1 MYEIVWNCTLIQ
13 LSYTIN
19 TLRYMVHKWSHIFIR
34 TACNAT
40 DCWEIAYHYPSLKW
54 SILATLPYQTQK
66 PSANTLPTCC
76 AASST
81 CCSRN
86 HRRSNTAIR
95 KSLLKLFCGFPNPS
109 KHFGDCLCT
118 LWTSLNVYI
127 SIIFTCIKSHIWC
140 YTTLRKIYVMY
151 DTVLHGLPPP
161 AHMVSPT
168 QLWLWW

>member
-19 TLRYMVHKWSHIFIR
+19 TLRYMVHKWSHICIR

-86 HRRSNTAIR
+86 HRRLIQQYVNRFWNSFAGFRTPLSTLGTACAR
-95 KSLLKLFCGFPNPS
+95 SEQ
-109 KHFGDCLCT
+109 
-118 LWTSLNVYI
+118 VYI
-127 SIIFTCIKSHIWC
+127 AIIFKCIKSHIWC
-140 YTTLRKIYVMY
+140 YNTLRKIYVMY